1 MTVMSSS
8 VTSCCTV
15 GSDELSSAPAMDAQR
30 WAASRELSGRV
41 QRDGREGERERQT
54 ETEGERGRG
63 GEREREKERRS
74 GRRARGRAGRLKYAL
89 GTARS
94 GRRVRG
100 RAGRLESAG
109 TRTEVQDA
117 SATG

>member
-1 MTVMSSS
+1 
-8 VTSCCTV
+8 
-15 GSDELSSAPAMDAQR
+15 MDAQR
-30 WAASRELSGRV
+30 WAASRELGGRV
-41 QRDGREGERERQT
+41 QREGREGERERQT

-74 GRRARGRAGRLKYAL
+74 GRRARGRAGRL
-89 GTARS
+89 
-94 GRRVRG
+94 
-100 RAGRLESAG
+100 ESAG